1 MSSIRSNRRAALK
14 VRASVFAALGAE
26 TRLELIEKISTGPPQ
41 SISRLAE
48 GSTLTRQAI
57 TKHLRV
63 LEGAGVVRSVRVG
76 RESLFEFRLGPL
88 KEIQSY
94 LERVSGQ
101 WDQALARLK
110 SFVET

>member
-57 TKHLRV
+57 TKHLRI
-63 LEGAGVVRSVRVG
+63 LEGAGVVQGERVG
-76 RESLFEFRLGPL
+76 RESLFELRPEPL
-88 KEIQSY
+88 DELRHY
-94 LERVSGQ
+94 LERVAGQ
-101 WDQALARLK
+101 WEDAL
-110 SFVET
+110 

>member
-63 LEGAGVVRSVRVG
+63 LEGAGVLRSVRVG
-76 RESLFEFRLGPL
+76 RESLFEFRLEPL